1 MKNLTATIN
10 FSIDKD
16 SDLSL
21 VIEEFE
27 TLLGT
32 EGCWLEVLKE
42 IGIKTENYSIA
53 IEENR
58 CLAHYSGFRKNG
70 D

>member
-1 MKNLTATIN
+1 MRNLKATIN
-10 FSIDKD
+10 FSIDD
-16 SDLSL
+16 NSDLSL
-21 VIEEFE
+21 VIDEFE

-42 IGIKTENYSIA
+42 IGIKTENYSIG
-53 IEENR
+53 IEESG
-58 CLAHYSGFRKNG
+58 CIAHYSSFKKSS